1 MTKRSGESSAIDGST
16 HQLDLLGGSE
26 AESERAREP
35 AVADQELRRSNA
47 GLEELKRAT
56 ADGLGALDQHTQG
69 RLRELVERA
78 GDELAALIDL
88 VLNNREASA

>member
-1 MTKRSGESSAIDGST
+1 MTKRGAESTTTGSAD
-16 HQLDLLGGSE
+16 QLDLLGGSE
-26 AESERAREP
+26 AESERAREL
-35 AVADQELRRSNA
+35 AVADQTLRRSNA
-47 GLEELKRAT
+47 ELEQLQRAT

-69 RLRELVERA
+69 RLRDLVERA